1 MTATPSA
8 FTVKTGILSP
18 PNAESH
24 APNVTIGSTT
34 CMDVDSNDDEAVH
47 DSSQSV
53 S

>member
-1 MTATPSA
+1 MMAMPSA

-18 PNAESH
+18 MNVESQ

-34 CMDVDSNDDEAVH
+34 HVGVDSNDDEAVH